1 MAAREYDDEPW
12 VPDEWD
18 GTPDVL
24 PDWWLVAAGD
34 GMKPSAEQMA
44 ALVAAH
50 GRITRFRGDK
60 MSQTAAVFV
69 RSVVRDVLYAAPQPV
84 TRHWVNYSLTVVSGL
99 VRMCED
105 AGIALTRQRVFSER
119 TRQRFLHVV
128 CADHVDMAQA
138 GYRSRLDVI
147 SGALSR
153 SAQVAALTRP
163 TISAADVLT
172 PYSAE
177 TIVDV
182 RAWVGG
188 IRPATRRQRT
198 AAILDLGLGI
208 GARRRDVA
216 VIRGCDVSRDA
227 TGVHVT
233 IGGTSPRT
241 VTCLARHEDSLWASA
256 QQAGGNLIVAPTI
269 ARLSENRFQES
280 VNQINA
286 LRPPAPIM
294 LRRLR
299 NTWLIEHL
307 AAGTPLNVLLPAAGL
322 TTAAH
327 LMDLLPHVP
336 AAVPA
341 VAVQALRRSAR

>member
-153 SAQVAALTRP
+153 SAAPR
-163 TISAADVLT
+163 
-172 PYSAE
+172 
-177 TIVDV
+177 
-182 RAWVGG
+182 
-188 IRPATRRQRT
+188 TRRSSPPRSTSSQT
-198 AAILDLGLGI
+198 ASRPWSSAS
-208 GARRRDVA
+208 RSCPPR
-216 VIRGCDVSRDA
+216 VSSSCC
-227 TGVHVT
+227 VPS
-233 IGGTSPRT
+233 ISIPIFSPK
-241 VTCLARHEDSLWASA
+241 SL
-256 QQAGGNLIVAPTI
+256 
-269 ARLSENRFQES
+269 
-280 VNQINA
+280 
-286 LRPPAPIM
+286 
-294 LRRLR
+294 
-299 NTWLIEHL
+299 
-307 AAGTPLNVLLPAAGL
+307 
-322 TTAAH
+322 
-327 LMDLLPHVP
+327 
-336 AAVPA
+336 
-341 VAVQALRRSAR
+341 